1 MSYINNGV
9 IKNGSKIGTATVD
22 SSGLLKKGWMIP
34 YVSFTPSS
42 VTIHE
47 TDMPNVSSEQIYKS
61 LKNGNSD
68 TSRKRASFQICVS
81 ATKIMQCVNLF
92 RTCWHA
98 GNRTGSSTSIG
109 IEVVQYDDKTL
120 QEKAYKNAAELV
132 KIILEEIKT
141 VKKVVQH
148 NYWSGK
154 NCPSKLR
161 AKWKGY
167 TWDWFTNLV
176 YNEKKYTKLKNGDYN
191 KKATVLTPTLNVRK
205 SRPDKNGKLGK
216 YDFKLKEGDIIE
228 VGYVLNGWASIWVEG
243 DMGYINTSSKYI
255 KLL

>member
-68 TSRKRASFQICVS
+68 TSRKQASFQICVS

-92 RTCWHA
+92 RTCWHT

-109 IEVVQYDDKTL
+109 IE
-120 QEKAYKNAAELV
+120 
-132 KIILEEIKT
+132 
-141 VKKVVQH
+141 VVQH

-176 YNEKKYTKLKNGDYN
+176 YSENKYTKLKNGDYN
-191 KKATVLTPTLNVRK
+191 KKAIVITPTLNVRK

-228 VGYVLNGWASIWVEG
+228 VGYVLNGWASIWIEG

>member
-9 IKNGSKIGTATVD
+9 IKNGSKIGTAIVD

-42 VTIHE
+42 VTINE

-61 LKNGNSD
+61 LKNG
-68 TSRKRASFQICVS
+68 
-81 ATKIMQCVNLF
+81 KI
-92 RTCWHA
+92 
-98 GNRTGSSTSIG
+98 
-109 IEVVQYDDKTL
+109 
-120 QEKAYKNAAELV
+120 
-132 KIILEEIKT
+132 
-141 VKKVVQH
+141 
-148 NYWSGK
+148 
-154 NCPSKLR
+154 
-161 AKWKGY
+161 
-167 TWDWFTNLV
+167 
-176 YNEKKYTKLKNGDYN
+176 
-191 KKATVLTPTLNVRK
+191 
-205 SRPDKNGKLGK
+205 GK